1 MQALVDST
9 SGRPGKEE
17 TAAAAAS
24 RVPRART
31 TCSTRDPAMVAQTL
45 AAQLETLTVKEET
58 AAAAASRAP
67 RARTACSTRGPAMV
81 SQTLAAQ
88 LETLTVKELKN
99 ELRAKHM
106 PVSGL
111 KADLV
116 ARLMK

>member
-1 MQALVDST
+1 
-9 SGRPGKEE
+9 
-17 TAAAAAS
+17 
-24 RVPRART
+24 
-31 TCSTRDPAMVAQTL
+31 MVL
-45 AAQLETLTVKEET
+45 
-58 AAAAASRAP
+58 R
-67 RARTACSTRGPAMV
+67 
-81 SQTLAAQ
+81 TLAAQ